1 MTGSDS
7 KTPSEACGIETKGD
21 KKTVKICVAGINFWT
36 EIMVHEKL
44 NEQSC
49 PQLWEVKWCVLCLLC
64 PIMWQWLYSKTLEF
78 VLVAR

>member
-1 MTGSDS
+1 
-7 KTPSEACGIETKGD
+7 
-21 KKTVKICVAGINFWT
+21 
-36 EIMVHEKL
+36 MVHEKL